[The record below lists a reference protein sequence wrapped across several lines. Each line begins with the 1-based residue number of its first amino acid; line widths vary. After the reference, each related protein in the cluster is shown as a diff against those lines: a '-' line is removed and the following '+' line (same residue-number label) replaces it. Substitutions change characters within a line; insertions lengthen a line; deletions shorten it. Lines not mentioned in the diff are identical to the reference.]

1 MRTPIKTLRLP
12 AIALTLVLLLQL
24 VFTGVAS
31 GNERVTLQ
39 DVGAAQFPRYLSQLK
54 GKKVAMVV
62 NQSAVVPD
70 SENAEEYV
78 HLVDTLLNKQ
88 VNIISIMS
96 PEHGFRGDKG
106 AGVTI
111 SDERDPITHIPIYS
125 LYGHN
130 KKPTSA
136 MLKNVDLIVF
146 DLQDVGVRFYTYLST
161 LHYVMEAAAEH
172 DIPVMVLDR
181 PNPNGQYVDGP
192 VLDLNYRSFVGMHPI
207 PVLHGMTLGELALM
221 IKGEGWIENADQ
233 LQLTIIPVRHYHKQ
247 KAYRLPVPPSPNLPN
262 DTAVSLYPTL
272 CLFEGTDVSI
282 GRGTPLPFQIIGHPD
297 VALGKDT
304 IKVSSSTAAL
314 NPKHNNATLRIQKLS
329 AEDALGL
336 SPTWWV
342 RSYNAF
348 QQTHTPFFTRPQFF
362 DKLAGTS
369 LLRQQ
374 IKDGFTGEQI
384 KASWQADLA
393 AFKKQRAPYL
403 LY

>member
-1 MRTPIKTLRLP
+1 VRTPIKTLRLP

-111 SDERDPITHIPIYS
+111 RDERDPITHIPIYS

-233 LQLTIIPVRHYHKQ
+233 LQLTIISVRHYYKQ

-304 IKVSSSTAAL
+304 INVSSSTAAL

-336 SPTWWV
+336 SPTWC
-342 RSYNAF
+342 
-348 QQTHTPFFTRPQFF
+348 
-362 DKLAGTS
+362 
-369 LLRQQ
+369 LR
-374 IKDGFTGEQI
+374 DLSFSTN
-384 KASWQADLA
+384 WQVHRYCGN
-393 AFKKQRAPYL
+393 K
-403 LY
+403 

>member
-1 MRTPIKTLRLP
+1 
-12 AIALTLVLLLQL
+12 
-24 VFTGVAS
+24 
-31 GNERVTLQ
+31 
-39 DVGAAQFPRYLSQLK
+39 
-54 GKKVAMVV
+54 MVV

-96 PEHGFRGDKG
+96 PEHSFRGDKG

-297 VALGKDT
+297 VALGKDS
-304 IKVSSSTAAL
+304 INVSSSTAAL